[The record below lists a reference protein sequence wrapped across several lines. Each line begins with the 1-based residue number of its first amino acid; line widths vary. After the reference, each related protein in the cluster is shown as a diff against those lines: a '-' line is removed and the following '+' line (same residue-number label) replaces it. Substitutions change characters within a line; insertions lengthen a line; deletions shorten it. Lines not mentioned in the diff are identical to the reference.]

1 MIMKA
6 KYLKPT
12 TECLPYSID
21 ELMITASGNGQQI
34 VEDGGTTED
43 TVTEGDAR
51 ELRNIWGDED

>member
-1 MIMKA
+1 MKA

-21 ELMITASGNGQQI
+21 ELMITASGGNGLLN
-34 VEDGGTTED
+34 VENGGTTEG

>member
-21 ELMITASGNGQQI
+21 ELMITASADGQKI
-34 VEDGGTTED
+34 VEDGGTTNG

-51 ELRNIWGDED
+51 ELRNIWDDED